1 MKHFSASYTDFVKYN
16 RKPNEDFHLA
26 SSKMPIFIIA
36 DGVTQGRFESGV
48 YAFPAGAKAAAQI
61 FCYTILEFLEKGIDL
76 SKKKNH
82 QFNKNLVKKSFNLA
96 NQRVYELNKNEGI
109 YEKMNLFE
117 YDLFDTVGVVGF
129 VLDDS
134 LYYGF
139 VGDCGLIIFNKS
151 NKVKFQTKDM
161 VKPAVEKA
169 KVIHKDWKN
178 LSEKQ
183 QIIIE
188 HRDFRNT
195 PDKKGYGSFS
205 GEKEVEKYYQIDK
218 KALKKGDLFVFYSDG
233 FVDYFQFPGF
243 IEILRNKNKKSLD
256 KFTLEKARL
265 DNSKYGSDRT
275 LISIIC

>member
-96 NQRVYELNKNEGI
+96 NQRIYELNKNEGI

-205 GEKEVEKYYQIDK
+205 GEKEVEKYYQ
-218 KALKKGDLFVFYSDG
+218 
-233 FVDYFQFPGF
+233 
-243 IEILRNKNKKSLD
+243 N
-256 KFTLEKARL
+256 T
-265 DNSKYGSDRT
+265 
-275 LISIIC
+275 